1 MQKEP
6 QNLDDLMENNNANEL
21 ANSSTYDD
29 ASETATNILENLKP
43 NKSNDDKKEEEKTL
57 SEEEEDDQFSED
69 LYTAINYNTINSL
82 AALKEILGTGD
93 TENIVDSSWF
103 QYHFLRHV
111 NRLPSRS
118 NYASAWSPWEGNRRR
133 LSECK
138 EEDEDAEDKEEE
150 KKKST
155 DDLKSET
162 SNAKSYGI
170 SRTPPQ
176 TPKTPPSVTP
186 MTPSTPSSRPTTPT
200 GFAAPLRRR
209 FASVGNVG
217 RESPGYFL
225 ILKDNRLMLH
235 EIMITTGVM
244 LNV

>member
-1 MQKEP
+1 
-6 QNLDDLMENNNANEL
+6 MEKK
-21 ANSSTYDD
+21 SSGMTTCSSYDD
-29 ASETATNILENLKP
+29 ASEKATNILENLQTN
-43 NKSNDDKKEEEKTL
+43 NKNEGGSESDKKEEEKTL

-138 EEDEDAEDKEEE
+138 EEDEEAEDKDDDKKKTEGKDEE
-150 KKKST
+150 KKTEVTT
-155 DDLKSET
+155 DVGFQPVSP
-162 SNAKSYGI
+162 
-170 SRTPPQ
+170 TPPQ
-176 TPKTPPSVTP
+176 TPATPK
-186 MTPSTPSSRPTTPT
+186 TPSTPSSRPTTPT
-200 GFAAPLRRR
+200 SFTGPLRRR

-217 RESPGYFL
+217 RESPGKNCFW
-225 ILKDNRLMLH
+225 
-235 EIMITTGVM
+235 
-244 LNV
+244 

>member
-1 MQKEP
+1 
-6 QNLDDLMENNNANEL
+6 MEKSKGNVT
-21 ANSSTYDD
+21 SGSTYDD
-29 ASETATNILENLKP
+29 ASEKATNILENLQTSK
-43 NKSNDDKKEEEKTL
+43 KSDGNNDDKKEDEKTL

-138 EEDEDAEDKEEE
+138 EEDEDAEDKEED
-150 KKKST
+150 KKKSVG
-155 DDLKSET
+155 DDSTKRTEGSSSKIQT
-162 SNAKSYGI
+162 VSP
-170 SRTPPQ
+170 TPPQ
-176 TPKTPPSVTP
+176 TPKTPPSATP
-186 MTPSTPSSRPTTPT
+186 KTPSTPSSRPTTPT

-217 RESPGYFL
+217 RESPGTTLL
-225 ILKDNRLMLH
+225 IPVCSPYLSIENFRRKTRSTNH
-235 EIMITTGVM
+235 
-244 LNV
+244 

>member
-1 MQKEP
+1 
-6 QNLDDLMENNNANEL
+6 MEKKKSGVMTTCSN
-21 ANSSTYDD
+21 YDD
-29 ASETATNILENLKP
+29 ASEKATNILENLP
-43 NKSNDDKKEEEKTL
+43 QTNKKNEESSESDKKEEEKTL

-138 EEDEDAEDKEEE
+138 EEDEEAEDKEDDKKKTESKDDE
-150 KKKST
+150 KKTEVTTTTNEVGFQPVSP
-155 DDLKSET
+155 
-162 SNAKSYGI
+162 
-170 SRTPPQ
+170 TPPQ
-176 TPKTPPSVTP
+176 TPATPK
-186 MTPSTPSSRPTTPT
+186 TPSTPSSRPTTPT
-200 GFAAPLRRR
+200 SFSAPLRRR

-217 RESPGYFL
+217 RESPGELIFLRNYFRASEV
-225 ILKDNRLMLH
+225 N
-235 EIMITTGVM
+235 
-244 LNV
+244 

>member
-1 MQKEP
+1 
-6 QNLDDLMENNNANEL
+6 METNN
-21 ANSSTYDD
+21 SDGMTTCSTYDD
-29 ASETATNILENLKP
+29 ASEKATSILENLQANQK
-43 NKSNDDKKEEEKTL
+43 NEAKSEKDKKKEEEKTL

-138 EEDEDAEDKEEE
+138 EEEEDEDAEDKEDDKKKGSSEE
-150 KKKST
+150 KKTEAAIDVEFQPVSP
-155 DDLKSET
+155 
-162 SNAKSYGI
+162 
-170 SRTPPQ
+170 TPPQ
-176 TPKTPPSVTP
+176 TPATPK
-186 MTPSTPSSRPTTPT
+186 TPSTPSSRPTTPT
-200 GFAAPLRRR
+200 GFSGPLRRR

-217 RESPGYFL
+217 RESPG
-225 ILKDNRLMLH
+225 
-235 EIMITTGVM
+235 E
-244 LNV
+244 

>member
-1 MQKEP
+1 
-6 QNLDDLMENNNANEL
+6 MEKNTVNVT
-21 ANSSTYDD
+21 NSSTYDD
-29 ASETATNILENLKP
+29 ASEKVTNILENLQP
-43 NKSNDDKKEEEKTL
+43 NKKKEVGNDDKKEEEKTL
-57 SEEEEDDQFSED
+57 SEEEEDDQFQED

-93 TENIVDSSWF
+93 TDNIVDSSWF

-138 EEDEDAEDKEEE
+138 EEDEDAAEKEERGD
-150 KKKST
+150 T
-155 DDLKSET
+155 DNVGNGKVPPASPTPLSQ
-162 SNAKSYGI
+162 I
-170 SRTPPQ
+170 S
-176 TPKTPPSVTP
+176 KTPPSVTP
-186 MTPSTPSSRPTTPT
+186 KTPSTPSSRPTTPT

-217 RESPGYFL
+217 RESPGYTYIF
-225 ILKDNRLMLH
+225 
-235 EIMITTGVM
+235 
-244 LNV
+244 